1 MTYNV
6 GLFFA
11 VLAGHLI
18 GSLAFGRFMK
28 SNPEPVSVTEDCC
41 STNPWLP
48 SESEDN
54 KVPTNTDHVIPIKKL
69 EKTKLIEE
77 SSNYVD
83 WHVN

>member
-11 VLAGHLI
+11 VLAGHLF

-28 SNPEPVSVTEDCC
+28 ANPEPETVTEDCC
-41 STNPWLP
+41 STNPWLA
-48 SESEDN
+48 SEEGDT
-54 KVPTNTDHVIPIKKL
+54 KVPSNPDQVISIKKL

-77 SSNYVD
+77 SSD
-83 WHVN
+83 